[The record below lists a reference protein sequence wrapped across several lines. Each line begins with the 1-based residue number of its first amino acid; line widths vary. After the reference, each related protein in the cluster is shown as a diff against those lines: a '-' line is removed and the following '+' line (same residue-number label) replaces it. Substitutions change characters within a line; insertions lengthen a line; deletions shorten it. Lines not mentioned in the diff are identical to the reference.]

1 MSRIFLAIALAASC
15 IGSRHAFS
23 HEVGTWVVVARA
35 TPMKIGKETL
45 QTIAVGEIGPVLDV
59 QGDWLWISLE
69 STGWISSKDTMTPPK
84 AIEFFTGRITRNP
97 RDTDSCLGRGV
108 SKIADG
114 WCAEAIED
122 INVAL
127 RLDRRNARA
136 WKERGRAQLGLGCI
150 EKALADLDEAL
161 RINPRYADA
170 WYLRGSIRADNAQV
184 QDGISDL
191 SECVRL
197 NPNHAAAY
205 RNRGAAW
212 CKMEKFEQVILDSS
226 EAIRLNRKDGIA
238 FQNRGAG
245 LMEQGRYEE
254 ALADANEA
262 IRLSGHRIGFN
273 NRGFIHAKLR
283 HFSQALSDYRAAI
296 ELDPTYLRPRVNR
309 VDLFIETRQFANA
322 LGELAEILRIDAD
335 NFYALQTRTRL
346 LACCPEA
353 DFRDGNRAV
362 ADASRACELGGWK
375 YPGQLDLLAAAYAE
389 AGEFDKAIEWQTK
402 ALQASHDDQKRTGY
416 SARLKLYEE
425 HKPYRF
431 DLPAL
436 VEGSGKTGEVS
447 PVAREPDSAPS
458 AERR

>member
-1 MSRIFLAIALAASC
+1 MK
-15 IGSRHAFS
+15 
-23 HEVGTWVVVARA
+23 VGN
-35 TPMKIGKETL
+35 ETL
-45 QTIAVGEIGPVLDV
+45 QSIAAGETAPVQEV
-59 QGDWLWISLE
+59 HGDWLWISLE
-69 STGWISSKDTMTPPK
+69 STGWISSKDTCTPPK
-84 AIEFFTGRITRNP
+84 AIELFTNRLARNP
-97 RDTDSCLGRGV
+97 RDIDSYIGRGA

-114 WCAEAIED
+114 WYAEAIED
-122 INVAL
+122 FNVAL
-127 RLDRRNARA
+127 RLDRSNERA
-136 WKERGRAQLGLGCI
+136 WKERGRAQLGLRCT
-150 EKALADLDEAL
+150 EQALADFDEAL

-184 QDGISDL
+184 QDGLSDL
-191 SECVRL
+191 SECLRL

-212 CKMEKFEQVILDSS
+212 CKLEKFEQVILDSS

-238 FQNRGAG
+238 FQNRSAG

-254 ALADANEA
+254 ALADANDA
-262 IRLSGHRIGFN
+262 IRLCGHRIGFN

-283 HFSQALSDYRAAI
+283 HFSEALSDYRAAI
-296 ELDPTYLRPRVNR
+296 ELDPAYLRPRVNR
-309 VDLFIETRQFANA
+309 IDLFIEMRQFANA
-322 LGELAEILRIDAD
+322 LADLAEILRIDTD
-335 NFYALQTRTRL
+335 NFYALQTRARL

-362 ADASRACELGGWK
+362 ADAIRACELGGWK
-375 YPGQLDLLAAAYAE
+375 YAGQLNLLAAAYAE
-389 AGEFDKAIEWQTK
+389 VGEFDKAIEWQTK
-402 ALQASHDDQKRTGY
+402 ALQASHDDQKRTEY

-425 HKPYRF
+425 HKPYQF

-436 VEGSGKTGEVS
+436 VEGSGKVGEVP